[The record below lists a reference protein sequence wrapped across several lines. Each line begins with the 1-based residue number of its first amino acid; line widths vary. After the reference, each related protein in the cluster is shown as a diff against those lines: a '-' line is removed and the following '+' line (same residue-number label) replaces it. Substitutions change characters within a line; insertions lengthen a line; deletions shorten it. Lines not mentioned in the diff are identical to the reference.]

1 MSDDRFPGLQE
12 VINRA
17 VEAGLRNLY
26 TLIPAKIVKWDAD
39 KQRADC
45 QILIKDV
52 TENEEENRVATS
64 WPVVTGVPVKFIG
77 AGGFRLTCPVSDG
90 TLNIEGTSVKATT
103 GSLVFSHRSLDKW
116 LSGDGKEVDPEFDHS
131 HALTDAVFFPGL
143 MPFGAPWTSCPTDH
157 MTLGFDSG
165 KQIHLHAQTICLGDE
180 SGAEKMLLAETL
192 LADFKSAVTTMN
204 TILLAG
210 TTGGPTAQ
218 TITQAA
224 QWALTQL
231 YIRLQANGVAY
242 LSQQVL
248 NK

>member
-116 LSGDGKEVDPEFDHS
+116 LSGSGKEVDPEFDHA
-131 HALTDAVFFPGL
+131 HALSDAVFVPGL
-143 MPFGAPWTSCPTDH
+143 RPFGAPWQIPDFLSI
-157 MTLGFDSG
+157 GFDG
-165 KQIHLHAQTICLGDE
+165 
-180 SGAEKMLLAETL
+180 ETGL
-192 LADFKSAVTTMN
+192 QLRFKSDAIIAAGTEANAQFVALAQKLEDDLTQIVANAVTAVIPNDGGAAALGQMALD
-204 TILLAG
+204 IVGLASRVKAG
-210 TTGGPTAQ
+210 KFKAE
-218 TITQAA
+218 
-224 QWALTQL
+224 
-231 YIRLQANGVAY
+231 
-242 LSQQVL
+242 
-248 NK
+248 